1 METQEG
7 NSKGSQIEMLD
18 RTAVWVCRGRKAG
31 ERTQTHR
38 VSSNTRGTDGAAAR
52 RGGRP
57 ANERLG
63 QLWANAPGKALGGLN
78 RTRSCDLKL
87 LPATEPPF
95 CQRPTVQLWTLLVS
109 CTWLGVD
116 PLDNAGCVG
125 TGSHITTLFSCIPD
139 ITNPPES
146 KHHRVACR
154 RRYHTETL
162 GALRFF
168 AEPLLVSS
176 DRYPATLNRR
186 SYRHHG

>member
-18 RTAVWVCRGRKAG
+18 RTAVWVCSRGRKAG

-139 ITNPPES
+139 ITNPPSRNTAASPVDEGTTRKPS
-146 KHHRVACR
+146 EL
-154 RRYHTETL
+154 Y
-162 GALRFF
+162 
-168 AEPLLVSS
+168 VSS
-176 DRYPATLNRR
+176 LSRC
-186 SYRHHG
+186 SYHPIDTPRL